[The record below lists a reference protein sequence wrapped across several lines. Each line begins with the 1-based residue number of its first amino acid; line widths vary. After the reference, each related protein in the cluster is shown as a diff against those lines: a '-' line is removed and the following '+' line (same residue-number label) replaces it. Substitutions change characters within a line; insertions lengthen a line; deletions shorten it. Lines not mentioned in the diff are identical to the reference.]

1 MMPTSTSQSPRIEH
15 VVVLMLE
22 NRSFD
27 HMLGFLDH
35 PNPAFDGIQPGSHH
49 NDDSHGAH
57 IPATDEGVPR
67 GLDPE
72 HSHEGALRQLGPF
85 GDVPQNGG
93 FVQDYELR
101 VSNEAKARPDD
112 LPFTLSDTIIDLPY
126 ALNQRGAGSGA
137 LQPQTGI
144 FLSVRAQNRRIAG

>member
-1 MMPTSTSQSPRIEH
+1 MMPNSQSPRIEH

-27 HMLGFLDH
+27 HMLGFLRH
-35 PNPAFDGIQPGSHH
+35 PNLAFDGLQPGSHH

-57 IPATDEGVPR
+57 IPAADDGAA
-67 GLDPE
+67 GGFDPD

-93 FVQDYELR
+93 FVRDYELR
-101 VSNEAKARPDD
+101 LKDASK
-112 LPFTLSDTIIDLPY
+112 
-126 ALNQRGAGSGA
+126 
-137 LQPQTGI
+137 
-144 FLSVRAQNRRIAG
+144 